1 MTPQRKDAD
10 EATFE
15 FATFLATSARGCIEE
30 PALYG
35 SLRLLDALS
44 RFVEFCRETGL
55 HTPDPFLEQAK
66 KIVDEN
72 SDLIMSGPERFK
84 QFTDGLVRNF
94 AREIKRR
101 AAR

>member
-44 RFVEFCRETGL
+44 RFVEFCRETGCTHPTL
-55 HTPDPFLEQAK
+55 FLSK
-66 KIVDEN
+66 
-72 SDLIMSGPERFK
+72 P
-84 QFTDGLVRNF
+84 
-94 AREIKRR
+94 RR
-101 AAR
+101 